1 MLAASVAEAGVIRG
15 TLYLSQTLPRG
26 DESES
31 REALKQ
37 AQRGVA
43 DGVVYIE
50 QIPSRSE
57 RKLSGHG
64 WFFFTRHD
72 PIPRV
77 VQKNLA
83 FAPRVT
89 SVTAGGSVSFENL
102 DRVYHDAF
110 SVSSAKRFDLGKNSL
125 GRIDTVTFERAG
137 VVNLHCAIHPQM
149 TAYIVV
155 LPNHAYARPNA
166 DGAFALPGLPPG
178 RYVLHAWHPRW
189 GDTRREV
196 ELPARADC
204 TVQVAFGS

>member
-1 MLAASVAEAGVIRG
+1 MLAASVAEAGVIHG
-15 TLYLSQTLPRG
+15 TLYLSRNLPRG
-26 DESES
+26 DESHS
-31 REALKQ
+31 REALKR
-37 AQRGVA
+37 AQHGVD
-43 DGVVYIE
+43 DGVIYVEKIT
-50 QIPSRSE
+50 SRSE

-77 VQKNLA
+77 VQKNLE

-89 SVTAGGSVSFENL
+89 PVTAGGSVSFENL

-110 SVSSAKRFDLGKNSL
+110 SVSSAKRFDLGKNL
-125 GRIDTVTFERAG
+125 PGRIDTVTFERAG

-155 LPNHAYARPNA
+155 VPNHAYARPDA
-166 DGAFALPGLPPG
+166 DGSFALPGLPAG

-196 ELPARADC
+196 ELPAHGDC
-204 TVQVAFGS
+204 AVQVAFGS